1 MFKQH
6 IVLAAAAVMVAGAA
20 SAQQPG
26 RPAPQAFDRIVA
38 IVGEQP
44 ILRSD
49 VEERLLTL
57 RQNKQLPSDSAG
69 QAQILKQVVNS
80 LIDEELL
87 IQKAKEEKIEV
98 TDNEVTSTVD
108 QKFSQVRS
116 SFSSEQEFRNQLKAG
131 GFGTPEEYR
140 RWLVDQ
146 ARRNALQQKLFEKL
160 RSEGKLTPQPVSEA
174 EVTEF
179 FNKNKGQI
187 PRQPATVTF
196 RQIVVAPKPSARAD
210 SAARAKAESLLV
222 EIRKGGDFAQIA
234 KRESMDQSTKEL
246 GGDLGWHRRGYF
258 VPEFDRIYFALPP
271 GQVSPVF
278 KTTFGYHIV
287 KVDRVQPAEVKGRHI
302 LIRPLID
309 SADVTA
315 ARKEA
320 ETVAAQ
326 WRSGASYDSLAAKHH
341 DPSEERSMPQA
352 FPQAQLPQE
361 YQNAFKG
368 KKAGDILDP
377 FPIMDKERGVPK
389 FFVVQLTSINDAREP
404 SVADWRQQIRDQLSQ
419 EKAVRRY
426 LDTLRGATYVSVRM

>member
-1 MFKQH
+1 MYKRH
-6 IVLAAAAVMVAGAA
+6 IFLATLAVTVAGAVG
-20 SAQQPG
+20 AQQPD
-26 RPAPQAFDRIVA
+26 RPAPQAFDGIVA
-38 IVGEQP
+38 VVGSQP

-49 VEERLLTL
+49 VEERLLSL
-57 RQNKQLPSDSAG
+57 RQSKPLPSDSAG
-69 QAQILKQVVNS
+69 RAAYVKEVLNS

-98 TDNEVTSTVD
+98 ADNDVTSTVD
-108 QKFSQVRS
+108 QKFNQVRS

-146 ARRNALQQKLFEKL
+146 ARRNALQQRLFEKL
-160 RSEGKLTPQPVSEA
+160 RNEGKLTPQAVSEA

-196 RQIVVAPKPSARAD
+196 RQIVVAPKPSPKAD

-222 EIRKGGDFAQIA
+222 EIRKGGDFEQIA
-234 KRESMDQSTKEL
+234 KRESMDQATREL

-258 VPEFDRIYFALPP
+258 VPEFDRIYFGLAP

-302 LIRPLID
+302 LIRPAID
-309 SADVTA
+309 SADVQA

-326 WRSGASYDSLAAKHH
+326 WRAGANYDSLAAKHH
-341 DPSEERSMPQA
+341 DPAEERSMPQA

-377 FPIMDKERGVPK
+377 FPIVDKERGVPK
-389 FFVVQLTSINDAREP
+389 FFVVQLTSIENEREP

-419 EKAVRRY
+419 EKAIRHY
-426 LDTLRGATYVSVRM
+426 LDLLRSQTYVSVRM